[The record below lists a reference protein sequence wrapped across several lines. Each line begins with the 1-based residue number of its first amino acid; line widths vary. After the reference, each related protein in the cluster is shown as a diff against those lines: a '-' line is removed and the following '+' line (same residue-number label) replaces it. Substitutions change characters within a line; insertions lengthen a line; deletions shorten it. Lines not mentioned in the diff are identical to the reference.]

1 MPKDGLVIIDESHVT
16 VPQLGGMYRGDK
28 SRKETLVEYGFRL
41 PSALDNRPLQFSE
54 FEDYKFQ
61 TLYVSATPGPY
72 ELDNSTHIIE
82 QVIRPTGLIDPCV
95 EVKPSSN
102 QVEDVL
108 SEINKVVKNKNRV
121 LITTLTKKMAENL
134 TDYLQDFN
142 IKVRYLHSD
151 INTIERVEIIRD
163 LREGEFDVLVGIN
176 LLREGLDLPEVS
188 LVAILDADKEG
199 FLRSERSLIQTIGR
213 AARNIKGRVILY
225 GDDMTGS
232 MQKAIDETDRRRKVQ
247 MNFNKENGIKPQ
259 GIKKAIK
266 EYLDEDVYL
275 SNKHLDKVT
284 YISEVK
290 KRFPK
295 VKESNVHLIIKKL
308 ENQMFRCAKDLE
320 FEKAA
325 ELRDQIS
332 AIQENFLDMPKIN
345 KKNINE

>member
-1 MPKDGLVIIDESHVT
+1 
-16 VPQLGGMYRGDK
+16 
-28 SRKETLVEYGFRL
+28 
-41 PSALDNRPLQFSE
+41 
-54 FEDYKFQ
+54 
-61 TLYVSATPGPY
+61 
-72 ELDNSTHIIE
+72 
-82 QVIRPTGLIDPCV
+82 
-95 EVKPSSN
+95 
-102 QVEDVL
+102 
-108 SEINKVVKNKNRV
+108 
-121 LITTLTKKMAENL
+121 
-134 TDYLQDFN
+134 
-142 IKVRYLHSD
+142 
-151 INTIERVEIIRD
+151 
-163 LREGEFDVLVGIN
+163 
-176 LLREGLDLPEVS
+176 
-188 LVAILDADKEG
+188 
-199 FLRSERSLIQTIGR
+199 
-213 AARNIKGRVILY
+213 
-225 GDDMTGS
+225 
-232 MQKAIDETDRRRKVQ
+232 

-332 AIQENFLDMPKIN
+332 AMQENFLDMPKIN